1 MKNRSKIFK
10 STCIDLSNDNYL
22 HIVDVEKLDSKLT
35 SFIDDNIF
43 KICDGVETGDIA
55 IIKQELKNFLTP
67 KKNGVTEM
75 GAIAEFFA
83 HLYLN
88 DIGFVQQFLYL
99 NLEEESIKKGFD
111 GYYTLDDKEWIYE
124 SKSST
129 KSSKI
134 FSHNSNI
141 SEAYND
147 LKKKIAGNTKN
158 NPWKNAYNHARVIDN
173 KNDILK
179 NIKTLSDSFI
189 QKKFRVIKDFNI
201 IPSSTLFLEGSWN
214 PSDTKSISKKII
226 KLISKYD
233 YKGINVI
240 CMSKKSIDL
249 FWDYLNN

>member
-1 MKNRSKIFK
+1 MKHQSKIFK
-10 STCIDLSNDNYL
+10 STCIDLSNNNYL
-22 HIVDVEKLDSKLT
+22 HIVDVEKMDSKLI
-35 SFIDDNIF
+35 SFIDENIF
-43 KICDGVETGDIA
+43 KICAGENKGDVD
-55 IIKQELKNFLTP
+55 IIKQELINFLTP

-88 DIGFVQQFLYL
+88 EIGFNQQFLYL

-111 GYYTLDDKEWIYE
+111 GYYTLDDEEWIYE

-129 KSSKI
+129 ESSKE

-141 SEAYND
+141 SAAYND

-158 NPWKNAYNHARVIDN
+158 NPWKNAYNHARIIDN

-189 QKKFRVIKDFNI
+189 KKKFRVIKDFNI
-201 IPSSTLFLEGSWN
+201 IPSSTLFLEGSWT

-233 YKGINVI
+233 YQGINVI